1 MSYVLEVSEL
11 KYYHIW
17 TSVLISAKLV
27 LTCMLYIY
35 NYIYV
40 LYIAYITGLSKKDSE
55 GNQLF
60 Q

>member
-55 GNQLF
+55 GN
-60 Q
+60 